1 MKFNIRSHIVE
12 MDEADALI
20 FVGCPIHIGSNGYAK
35 VTGWH
40 FGKERYLHRV
50 IMNAGPH
57 DVVDHID
64 GNKLNC
70 TRSNL
75 RICTQADNT
84 KNVGL
89 RSDNSSG
96 IPGVYWVSTRL
107 KWAAQISVDGRTVSL
122 GRFDEISDAINARRK
137 AEDLY
142 YGEFAAS
149 KGVLCEKARQ

>member
-20 FVGCPIHIGSNGYAK
+20 FVGYPIHIGSNGYAK

-64 GNKLNC
+64 GNK
-70 TRSNL
+70 

-96 IPGVYWVSTRL
+96 IPGIYWVSTRL

-122 GRFDEISDAINARRK
+122 GRFDEIADAINARRK

>member
-1 MKFNIRSHIVE
+1 
-12 MDEADALI
+12 
-20 FVGCPIHIGSNGYAK
+20 
-35 VTGWH
+35 
-40 FGKERYLHRV
+40 
-50 IMNAGPH
+50 MNARPH

-122 GRFDEISDAINARRK
+122 GRFDEIADAINARRK